1 MATTLPKL
9 TKADFTGM
17 KAISQARDA
26 NLRNMFEGTTLS
38 FAKYAREKSVKNAL
52 SDANDVRSN
61 VTNMVKGIR
70 TGSKVAATMPNFDAV
85 KTHAQELIQISMGLH
100 DMHDVV
106 AALTGEVLHQLIG
119 EMTPLIGVLT
129 SSYKSVQSWRA
140 VVANARDLYKADYY
154 LEGVLPGDPQ
164 AAAEAVIV
172 IIKRFLAAN
181 TADAIR
187 NTASASTKIAG
198 LFADMG
204 TATTE
209 RVTMRIETE
218 EVEKA
223 QQAAVTQTNVAQPAI
238 GAASAL
244 SKLIQELAILGRDY
258 KEMKAGNGRLE
269 DPDTLDMTVFQV
281 CPILGCYLIS
291 CSDTSMVVNFFVADM
306 GLPGWMDKVEKMK
319 KTQVDPLI
327 KNANKA
333 IVSSHLTLQGLKANK
348 GTFAEKSMF
357 ANIKEQFNRL
367 IKSNAAR
374 AAKA

>member
-1 MATTLPKL
+1 MGGPPRL
-9 TKADFTGM
+9 TRDQFFAMRTV
-17 KAISQARDA
+17 SQAREG
-26 NLRNMFEGTTLS
+26 NLVNMFTGTHLQ
-38 FAKYAREKSVKNAL
+38 FGKWAREKSIKGAL
-52 SDANDVRSN
+52 SDANDVRSG
-61 VTNMVKGIR
+61 VTKMVSGIK
-70 TGSKVAATMPNFDAV
+70 TGSKVAANMPNFGV
-85 KTHAQELIQISMGLH
+85 VRQHAEELIRISMNLH

-106 AALTGEVLHQLIG
+106 TALTGEVLHQLVS

-140 VVANARDLYKADYY
+140 VITNARDLYKSDYY

-181 TADAIR
+181 TADAVR

-204 TATTE
+204 TATT
-209 RVTMRIETE
+209 
-218 EVEKA
+218 
-223 QQAAVTQTNVAQPAI
+223 AVI

-244 SKLIQELAILGRDY
+244 SKLIQELYTLGRDY
-258 KEMKAGNGRLE
+258 TEMKAGNKRLD
-269 DPDTLDMTVFQV
+269 DPGTLDMTVFSN

-291 CSDTSMVVNFFVADM
+291 CSDTSMVANFFVADM

-319 KTQVDPLI
+319 KTQLDPLI

-333 IVSSHLTLQGLKANK
+333 ITSSRLTLDGLKANK

-357 ANIKEQFNRL
+357 ANMKEQFNRL
-367 IKSNAAR
+367 IRSNGSR